1 MSEGGLGNNTQ
12 RSGRIR
18 NIEVRSIDYVPL
30 AERHG
35 KVWHQAPFWFTG
47 NFVLV
52 TALTGFIGPS
62 LGLSVG
68 WAVLAIVLG
77 ACFGT
82 FFMAFH
88 ANQGPRLG
96 LPQMIQSRAQFGLQ
110 GAVIPFAATVFIYI
124 GFNVFDVIVA
134 TDAFQTVL
142 PVGPDWIWYSL
153 LIGLAVLIAIVGYDL
168 LHLVQRWLSPLL
180 IAMFAVLTVATLVL
194 YGGAI
199 LEHGRGFI
207 WTGFLT
213 QFAAAAGYQVSYAVY
228 VSDYSRY
235 LPEDVSAPGVISWTY
250 LGAAGSAAWLMSL
263 GALLASAFPN
273 PDIIS
278 SIQQVGNE
286 VVPGLGTF
294 VVVASAPALVTVM
307 GVNVYGAMLT
317 SASAVDAFR
326 PVTPTLRV
334 RIIGIVAISLIVL
347 VIALSIPSQYLD
359 SFNTFVLLMLYFL
372 VPWTAVN
379 LVDFYLV
386 RHGHYAV
393 TEIYNPDGI
402 YGRWGWRGMI
412 AYILGFAA
420 MVPFFVT
427 SFYTGPIASMLG
439 GADISF
445 AVGLTVSGLLYFALT
460 RGMDL
465 SREIPVIEAS
475 RRQLEGTA
483 AVEEGTRQ

>member
-1 MSEGGLGNNTQ
+1 
-12 RSGRIR
+12 
-18 NIEVRSIDYVPL
+18 
-30 AERHG
+30 
-35 KVWHQAPFWFTG
+35 
-47 NFVLV
+47 
-52 TALTGFIGPS
+52 
-62 LGLSVG
+62 
-68 WAVLAIVLG
+68 
-77 ACFGT
+77 
-82 FFMAFH
+82 
-88 ANQGPRLG
+88 
-96 LPQMIQSRAQFGLQ
+96 
-110 GAVIPFAATVFIYI
+110 
-124 GFNVFDVIVA
+124 
-134 TDAFQTVL
+134 
-142 PVGPDWIWYSL
+142 
-153 LIGLAVLIAIVGYDL
+153 
-168 LHLVQRWLSPLL
+168 
-180 IAMFAVLTVATLVL
+180 
-194 YGGAI
+194 
-199 LEHGRGFI
+199 
-207 WTGFLT
+207 
-213 QFAAAAGYQVSYAVY
+213 

-235 LPEDVSAPGVISWTY
+235 LPVDVSAPGVISWTY

-317 SASAVDAFR
+317 GASAVDAFR

-460 RGMDL
+460 RGIDL
-465 SREIPVIEAS
+465 SREMPVIEAS

-483 AVEEGTRQ
+483 AVEERTRQ